1 MPGLDSTFDAA
12 LAPIRAAVDDRILA
26 GAVTLVWQGGQLR
39 HLGATGYRDID
50 AGLSMAENTIFRI
63 ASMTKPIISAATMSL
78 VDDGT
83 IRLSDPI
90 TTWLPEFSDMRV
102 LKDPEGPLDD
112 TFRAPRLITVEDLL
126 THRSGLT
133 YDFISTGPIA
143 KAYHPLHTAAFREP
157 DEWLAAIAA
166 LPLVYPPGERFH
178 YSHSTDVLGLLI
190 ARAAGLALNTLLR
203 QRILDPL
210 GMNDT
215 DFFVPEHK
223 AGRLARLYGLGDDDT
238 IVAADSGYLTAM
250 PTSAPA
256 LCRGGGAL
264 ASTAHDYLTFAR
276 ALLGGGQADGV
287 RILSPESTQALRT
300 NRLTPAQRRLP
311 SFGIPYWTGRGFGLG
326 LSVVMDPNE
335 AALFGPS
342 GTGTFG
348 WPGAFGTWWHADPK
362 ADAILMFLPQWRMP
376 ELDPKA
382 ALARTSTIRLQLLHV
397 QFGQAVYA
405 AL

>member
-1 MPGLDSTFDAA
+1 MPQPNSAFDAA
-12 LAPIRAAVDDRILA
+12 LAPIRAAVNDRILA
-26 GAVTLVWQGGQLR
+26 GAVTLVWQGGQLK
-39 HLGATGYRDID
+39 HLGATGHRDVE

-63 ASMTKPIISAATMSL
+63 ASMTKPVISAAAMAL

-83 IRLSDPI
+83 IRLNDPI
-90 TTWLPEFSDMRV
+90 TTWLPEFADMRV
-102 LKDPEGPLDD
+102 LKDPGGPLDD
-112 TFRAPRLITVEDLL
+112 TFRAPRTITVEDLL

-133 YDFISTGPIA
+133 YDFIATGPIA
-143 KAYHPLHTAAFREP
+143 KAYQPLHTATFSEP
-157 DEWLAAIAA
+157 DAWIAAIAA

-190 ARAAGLALNTLLR
+190 ARAAGLPLNELLR

-210 GMNDT
+210 RMSDT

-223 AGRLARLYGLGDDDT
+223 AGRLARLYGLDDHDQV
-238 IVAADSGYLTAM
+238 VAADRGYLTSM

-264 ASTAHDYLTFAR
+264 ASTAGDYLTFAR
-276 ALLGGGQADGV
+276 ALLGGGEADGV
-287 RILSPESTQALRT
+287 RILSPESTAALRA
-300 NRLTPAQRRLP
+300 NRLTPAQRELP
-311 SFGIPYWTGRGFGLG
+311 AFGLPYWTGRGFGLG
-326 LSVVMDPNE
+326 LSVVLDPNA
-335 AALFGPS
+335 AALFGP
-342 GTGTFG
+342 GGAGTFG

-376 ELDPKA
+376 DLDPKA
-382 ALARTSTIRLQLLHV
+382 ALASTSTLRLQLLHI
-397 QFGQAVYA
+397 QFAQAVYA

>member
-1 MPGLDSTFDAA
+1 MAEPDSTFDAA
-12 LAPIRAAVDDRILA
+12 LAPIRAAIDDRILA

-63 ASMTKPIISAATMSL
+63 ASMTKPIISAATMNL

-190 ARAAGLALNTLLR
+190 ARAAGLPLNTLLR

-223 AGRLARLYGLGDDDT
+223 AARLARLYGLGDDDT

-326 LSVVMDPNE
+326 LSVVMDPDE
-335 AALFGPS
+335 AALFGPG

>member
-1 MPGLDSTFDAA
+1 MPERDSTFDAA
-12 LAPIRAAVDDRILA
+12 LAPIRAAIDDRILA

-39 HLGATGYRDID
+39 HLGATGYRDVD

-63 ASMTKPIISAATMSL
+63 ASMTKPIISAATMAL
-78 VDDGT
+78 VDDGV

-90 TTWLPEFSDMRV
+90 TTWLPEFSEMRV
-102 LKDPEGPLDD
+102 LRNPDGPLDD
-112 TFRAPRLITVEDLL
+112 TFRAPRVITVEDLL

-133 YDFISTGPIA
+133 YDFIATGPIA
-143 KAYHPLHTAAFREP
+143 KAYHPLHTAAFNRPE
-157 DEWLAAIAA
+157 EWLAAIAA

-190 ARAAGLALNTLLR
+190 ARAAGLPLNTLLR

-223 AGRLARLYGLGDDDT
+223 AGRLARLYGIGDDDT

-250 PTSAPA
+250 PTSAPE

-287 RILSPESTQALRT
+287 RILSPESTAALRT
-300 NRLTPAQRRLP
+300 NRLTPAQRQLP

-335 AALFGPS
+335 AALFGP
-342 GTGTFG
+342 GAAGTFG

-362 ADAILMFLPQWRMP
+362 ADAILMFLPQWRMS

-397 QFGQAVYA
+397 QFSQAVYA